1 MGAIV
6 AFLAGFLVGV
16 IFGVGIT
23 AVALAADE
31 INEEK

>member
-6 AFLAGFLVGV
+6 AFLAGLLIGV

-31 INEEK
+31 DREDL